1 MRPLIRRDVA
11 GIDTIRKTQRMQ
23 ISRHIT
29 IDDSEFELRA
39 IRSQGAGGQNVN
51 KVASAIHL
59 RMDIQASSL
68 AQEYKDRLL
77 ALNDHRITASG
88 LIIIKA
94 QSHRTQELNRQEA
107 LTRLR
112 ALIKSVVYTARP
124 RKATRP
130 TLGSKKRRLEGK
142 KQRGQKKTLRGRVDH

>member
-1 MRPLIRRDVA
+1 
-11 GIDTIRKTQRMQ
+11 MQ
-23 ISRHIT
+23 ISRHIA
-29 IDDSEFELRA
+29 IDDSEFEMHA

-59 RMDIQASSL
+59 RMDIQNSSL

-94 QSHRTQELNRQEA
+94 QSQRTQELNRQEA
-107 LTRLR
+107 QARLR
-112 ALIKSVVYTARP
+112 ALIKSVIYTAGP
-124 RKATRP
+124 RKMTRP

-142 KQRGQKKTLRGRVDH
+142 KQRGQKKALRGRVDH

>member
-1 MRPLIRRDVA
+1 
-11 GIDTIRKTQRMQ
+11 MQ

-29 IDDSEFELRA
+29 IDDSEFELHAVRA
-39 IRSQGAGGQNVN
+39 QGAGGQNVN
-51 KVASAIHL
+51 KVATAIHL
-59 RMDIQASSL
+59 RMDIQSSSL
-68 AQEYKDRLL
+68 AQVYKDRLL

-94 QSHRTQELNRQEA
+94 QSHRTRELNRQEA
-107 LTRLR
+107 LTRLQ
-112 ALIKSVVYTARP
+112 ALIRSVIHTARP

-142 KQRGQKKTLRGRVDH
+142 KQRGQKKALRGRVDH

>member
-1 MRPLIRRDVA
+1 
-11 GIDTIRKTQRMQ
+11 MQ

-39 IRSQGAGGQNVN
+39 IRAQGAGGQNVN

-59 RMDIQASSL
+59 RMDIQQSSL

-77 ALNDHRITASG
+77 SLSDHRITSSG

-107 LTRLR
+107 LMRLR
-112 ALIKSVVYTARP
+112 ALIKSVIYTARP

-142 KQRGQKKTLRGRVDH
+142 KQRGQKKAMRGRVDH

>member
-1 MRPLIRRDVA
+1 MH
-11 GIDTIRKTQRMQ
+11 
-23 ISRHIT
+23 ISRHIA
-29 IDDSEFELRA
+29 IDDSEFEMHA
-39 IRSQGAGGQNVN
+39 IRSQGSGGQNVN

-77 ALNDHRITASG
+77 SLNDHRITASG
-88 LIIIKA
+88 MIIIKA
-94 QSHRTQELNRQEA
+94 QSQRTQELNRQEA
-107 LTRLR
+107 QARLR
-112 ALIKSVVYTARP
+112 ALIKSVIHTDRP

-142 KQRGQKKTLRGRVDH
+142 KQRGQKKALRGRVDH